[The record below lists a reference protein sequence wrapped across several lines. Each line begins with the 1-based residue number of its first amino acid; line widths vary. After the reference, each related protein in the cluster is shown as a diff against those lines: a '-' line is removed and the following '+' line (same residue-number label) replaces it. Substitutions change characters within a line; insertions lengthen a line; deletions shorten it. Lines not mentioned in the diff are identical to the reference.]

1 MYKKKLI
8 SATINKD
15 YDKLKN
21 LNIIE
26 EINIKKYLCTFL
38 CYLIFI
44 VTISIFFYILLV
56 PDQMPANEISNFDG
70 ESLKLLE
77 KSTDISLKKSVAYNF
92 YYFANLS
99 YKDIEEIKELPKTF
113 IHWKIINKGGKKN
126 HDKNYYFVFKNEAT
140 KQLVFSFPGTKTP
153 TQLFLEIFE
162 SNLKKF
168 DENDNNIL
176 ISEYFGSRTLD
187 ILDDIFNNKETTDL
201 LSKNYSVISTG
212 HSLGGAIAQA
222 FLYFAIKKKKINSEK
237 NQPKAI
243 TFSQPRVGNQYF
255 VDFLN
260 KNTKFNLRIKK
271 ENDIVPLIPI
281 CDLGIIGL
289 LKCIFM
295 LGYRHTENELLL
307 YGSYPGIINPLFILF
322 ELILIV
328 IVSLNQIKILFE
340 DYFGEELELQENI
353 IIYLFG
359 GLLFYILLELVDW
372 IFVTRFFIFVF
383 SVVIIIGFLSF
394 FFCRLVPDLVDLVKE
409 IIGFIKKHSIFK
421 SVFKFNVK
429 KEKKKKNQEKDYMSF
444 FNNLM
449 IGIGMIG
456 TAKISLD
463 NHTMKKI
470 SQKDLDDINKHMNEI
485 EEENVVDLFS
495 NQFDYTS
502 NILKKYQIINTD

>member
-1 MYKKKLI
+1 MDDEFSKIHDQKYLEKLLLYIGIKRNELNDEQKKLI

-15 YDKLKN
+15 YGELEKLNVIEKIN
-21 LNIIE
+21 L
-26 EINIKKYLCTFL
+26 KKYLFSFL
-38 CYLIFI
+38 KYIFFVGI
-44 VTISIFFYILLV
+44 ISIIFYILL
-56 PDQMPANEISNFDG
+56 MPGQKPAIETSNFDG
-70 ESLKLLE
+70 ESLILLE
-77 KSTDISLKKSVAYNF
+77 KSNDISLKKSVAYNF
-92 YYFANLS
+92 YYFADLS
-99 YKDIEEIKELPKTF
+99 YSDIEEIKELPKTF

-126 HDKNYYFVFKNEAT
+126 HDKNYYFVIKNEAT
-140 KQLVFSFPGTKTP
+140 KQLIFSFPGTDGIK
-153 TQLFLEIFE
+153 QLFLEILE

-168 DENDNNIL
+168 DENDDNIL

-187 ILDDIFNNKETTDL
+187 ILEDIFNNKETTDL

-222 FLYFAIKKKKINSEK
+222 FLYFAIKKKKINTEK

-271 ENDIVPLIPI
+271 ENDLVPLIPI

-307 YGSYPGIINPLFILF
+307 YGSYPGIINRLFILF

-359 GLLFYILLELVDW
+359 G
-372 IFVTRFFIFVF
+372 
-383 SVVIIIGFLSF
+383 
-394 FFCRLVPDLVDLVKE
+394 
-409 IIGFIKKHSIFK
+409 
-421 SVFKFNVK
+421 
-429 KEKKKKNQEKDYMSF
+429 
-444 FNNLM
+444 
-449 IGIGMIG
+449 
-456 TAKISLD
+456 
-463 NHTMKKI
+463 
-470 SQKDLDDINKHMNEI
+470 
-485 EEENVVDLFS
+485 
-495 NQFDYTS
+495 
-502 NILKKYQIINTD
+502 